1 MLPNLIQ
8 RWGLVDRWKP
18 DESRSEVIASDGV
31 IASLVKH
38 RPFPCGCVFFP
49 AFVFHEIGDVGFT
62 SKPQS
67 SSAKGTV

>member
-18 DESRSEVIASDGV
+18 DESPSEVIASDGV

-49 AFVFHEIGDVGFT
+49 PSFSMKLVDVGFT